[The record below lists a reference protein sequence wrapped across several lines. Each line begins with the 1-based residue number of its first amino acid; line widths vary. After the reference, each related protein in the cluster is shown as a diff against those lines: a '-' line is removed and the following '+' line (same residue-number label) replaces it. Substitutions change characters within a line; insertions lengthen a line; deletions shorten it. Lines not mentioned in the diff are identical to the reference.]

1 MPDRTLSIAG
11 EAPGTSA
18 TVREWN
24 RQLQR
29 IHRLQSQLADLQALA
44 LTHRQ
49 ALQVATAPMT
59 QALTEVR
66 QQLARCLAD
75 ALDGKQLA
83 GADRRAA
90 LVRLARLA
98 SELAGSGDATA
109 REAHDRH
116 SDIPL
121 AERQAQD
128 RTGWQE
134 RVEGWRQQTNERDAR
149 REARQARRE
158 QRRQQREAR
167 QTPPGGASDSA
178 SQPTPDSALPPGDSP
193 TDDPATLLRRLFRQL
208 ASALHP
214 DREPDPAQRE
224 RKTALMAEANRA
236 HAGGDLPALL
246 RLQQQVL
253 QAQPASGWDDAR
265 LAGLLVILR
274 RQVADLERERAAAQQ
289 NLAWEAGLAPDSA
302 VTEDALALA
311 RRAAAEALAQAL
323 EEARV
328 TLERAGTTGGLRRW
342 LRD

>member
-18 TVREWN
+18 AVREWN

-29 IHRLQSQLADLQALA
+29 IHRLQNQLAELQALGQA
-44 LTHRQ
+44 HRQ
-49 ALQVATAPMT
+49 ALQLATAPVRA
-59 QALTEVR
+59 ALTEVHR
-66 QQLARCLAD
+66 QLVRCLAD

-98 SELAGSGDATA
+98 TEMAGTGDTTA

-128 RTGWQE
+128 RAGWQE
-134 RVEGWRQQTNERDAR
+134 RVEGWRQHTAERDAR
-149 REARQARRE
+149 REARQARRAR
-158 QRRQQREAR
+158 RRQPMEAAPALE
-167 QTPPGGASDSA
+167 PP
-178 SQPTPDSALPPGDSP
+178 QALAAE
-193 TDDPATLLRRLFRQL
+193 DPSVVMRRLFRQL

-214 DREPDPAQRE
+214 DREPDPVQRE

-253 QAQPASGWDDAR
+253 ATEPAQGWDDAR
-265 LAGLLVILR
+265 LQALLVILQ

-289 NLAWEAGLAPDSA
+289 SLVWEAGLAPGSA
-302 VTEDALALA
+302 VS
-311 RRAAAEALAQAL
+311 AEALMLARQAATEAL
-323 EEARV
+323 AEALQEARDV
-328 TLERAGTTGGLRRW
+328 LARAGTTGGLRRW

>member
-18 TVREWN
+18 AAREWN

-29 IHRLQSQLADLQALA
+29 IQRLQTQLAELQSLGQA
-44 LTHRQ
+44 HRQ
-49 ALQVATAPMT
+49 ALQEASAPVRA
-59 QALTEVR
+59 ALTEVQR
-66 QQLARCLAD
+66 QLVRCLAE

-98 SELAGSGDATA
+98 GELAGTGDTTA

-121 AERQAQD
+121 SERQAQD
-128 RTGWQE
+128 RAGWQE
-134 RVEGWRQQTNERDAR
+134 RVEGWRQHTAERDAR
-149 REARQARRE
+149 REARQARRA
-158 QRRQQREAR
+158 RRRVPPEA
-167 QTPPGGASDSA
+167 PP
-178 SQPTPDSALPPGDSP
+178 ALPPP
-193 TDDPATLLRRLFRQL
+193 QVPAADDPALLLRRLFRQL

-214 DREPDPAQRE
+214 DREPDPVQRE

-253 QAQPASGWDDAR
+253 AAEPAQDWDDTR
-265 LAGLLVILR
+265 LKALLVILQ

-289 NLAWEAGLAPDSA
+289 SLAWEAGLAPGSA
-302 VTEDALALA
+302 VGAEALALA
-311 RRAAAEALAQAL
+311 RQAATEALAEALQETRDAL
-323 EEARV
+323 A
-328 TLERAGTTGGLRRW
+328 RAGTTGGLRRW

>member
-18 TVREWN
+18 AVREWN

-29 IHRLQSQLADLQALA
+29 IHRLQNQLAELQALGQA
-44 LTHRQ
+44 HRQ
-49 ALQVATAPMT
+49 ALQLATAPVRA
-59 QALTEVR
+59 ALTEVHR
-66 QQLARCLAD
+66 QQVRFLAD

-98 SELAGSGDATA
+98 TEMAGTGDTTA

-128 RTGWQE
+128 RAGWQE
-134 RVEGWRQQTNERDAR
+134 RVEGWRQHTAERDAR
-149 REARQARRE
+149 REARQARRAR
-158 QRRQQREAR
+158 RRQPMEAAPALE
-167 QTPPGGASDSA
+167 PP
-178 SQPTPDSALPPGDSP
+178 QALAAE
-193 TDDPATLLRRLFRQL
+193 DPSVVMRRLFRQL

-214 DREPDPAQRE
+214 DREPDPVQRE

-253 QAQPASGWDDAR
+253 ATEPAQGWDDAR
-265 LAGLLVILR
+265 LQALLVILQ

-289 NLAWEAGLAPDSA
+289 SLVWEAGLAPGSA
-302 VTEDALALA
+302 VS
-311 RRAAAEALAQAL
+311 AEALMLARQAATEAL
-323 EEARV
+323 AEALQEARDV
-328 TLERAGTTGGLRRW
+328 LARAGTTGGLRRW

>member
-18 TVREWN
+18 AVREWN

-29 IHRLQSQLADLQALA
+29 IDRLQTQLAELQALGQR
-44 LTHRQ
+44 HRQ
-49 ALQVATAPMT
+49 ALQMATEPTRA
-59 QALTEVR
+59 ALNQVR
-66 QQLARCLAD
+66 QGLASRLAE

-98 SELAGSGDATA
+98 TELAGCGDATA

-128 RTGWQE
+128 RAGWQE
-134 RVEGWRQQTNERDAR
+134 RVEGWRQQTHERDAR

-158 QRRQQREAR
+158 KRRQQPAQALPLPDE
-167 QTPPGGASDSA
+167 S
-178 SQPTPDSALPPGDSP
+178 TPDKNATDTAAP
-193 TDDPATLLRRLFRQL
+193 DDPATLLRRLFRQL

-214 DREPDPAQRE
+214 DREPDPAQRD

-236 HAGGDLPALL
+236 HAGGDLPTLL

-265 LAGLLVILR
+265 LTALLVVLR

-289 NLAWEAGLAPDSA
+289 SLAWEAGLPPESA
-302 VTEDALALA
+302 ISEDALALA
-311 RRAAAEALAQAL
+311 RQGAVEALAQAL
-323 EEARV
+323 EEARD
-328 TLERAGTTGGLRRW
+328 TLKQAGTPGGLRRW

>member
-18 TVREWN
+18 AVREWN

-29 IHRLQSQLADLQALA
+29 IDRLQTQLAELQALGQR
-44 LTHRQ
+44 HRQ
-49 ALQVATAPMT
+49 ALQMATEPTRA
-59 QALTEVR
+59 ALNQVR
-66 QQLARCLAD
+66 QGLASRLAE

-98 SELAGSGDATA
+98 TELAGCGDATA

-128 RTGWQE
+128 RAGWQE
-134 RVEGWRQQTNERDAR
+134 RVEGWRQQTHERDAR

-158 QRRQQREAR
+158 KRRQQPAQALPLPDE
-167 QTPPGGASDSA
+167 S
-178 SQPTPDSALPPGDSP
+178 TPDKTATDTAATDATDP
-193 TDDPATLLRRLFRQL
+193 DDPATLLRRLFRQL

-214 DREPDPAQRE
+214 DREPDPAQRV

-236 HAGGDLPALL
+236 HAGGDLPTLL

-265 LAGLLVILR
+265 LTALLVVLR

-289 NLAWEAGLAPDSA
+289 SLAWEAGLPPESA
-302 VTEDALALA
+302 ISEDALAVA
-311 RRAAAEALAQAL
+311 RQGAVEALAQAL
-323 EEARV
+323 EEARD
-328 TLERAGTTGGLRRW
+328 TLKRAGTPGGLRRW